1 MAEFPLEN
9 PDNPLT
15 SGHGKFLNSNNELY
29 NQFYNSDSLRCKG
42 FLVDRPPHDSL
53 YFLSQLKAVGN
64 YYKNVSGGKL
74 LFTADIITNPNS
86 PENGYYTV
94 SDSME
99 YYAKADTRL
108 AKLFSEALDTAKA
121 DIEEYFDGKP
131 FSPDD
136 VVFVVFHA
144 GLGQDISYPYL
155 DPTVYDLKSAYLEE
169 SMFKDK
175 KTNTIVISPAEILD
189 EKIYTGVLLPETQN
203 IIYFDVVEDI
213 FYGSDDLCDIQ
224 IGLTGIF
231 AFLLGYELGLPPM
244 FNNDSLSTNYGDS
257 GVGYFGLMDHGS
269 NNGRGVFPSP
279 PTPWTRSIIADWSE
293 VINIDTLTN
302 TDSILVE
309 AYNTSNKIYKIAI
322 SEDEYFLIE
331 NRNNQIIPGYD
342 IEYLRYLLRDN
353 YLCDNCNL
361 NCDGLNISEI
371 ADSILVIKDCV
382 DDYPF
387 SSDKLHYFDVI
398 DTLIKHNPSLINIED
413 IENNIPVPGKPKS

>member
-1 MAEFPLEN
+1 MN
-9 PDNPLT
+9 
-15 SGHGKFLNSNNELY
+15 FLNLNQEEY
-29 NQFYNSDSLRCKG
+29 NHFYDSTTPRCKG

-99 YYAKADTRL
+99 YYAKADTSL
-108 AKLFSEALDTAKA
+108 AKLFSEALNTAKA

-244 FNNDSLSTNYGDS
+244 FNNDSLSTNYGDP

-269 NNGRGVFPSP
+269 NNGRGVIPVP
-279 PTPWTRSIIADWSE
+279 PNPWTRSIIADWSE

-413 IENNIPVPGKPKS
+413 IVNNILTGFTNYDLGLPGTGILIWHI